1 MGHSHINKSISKAQ
15 LLFKV
20 ITANFGDKAKFIAF
34 LTPNVEKGPSEHNFR
49 KVGKI
54 FSEDKNATSNFV
66 DEGMFIA
73 FLAPNLEKGPSKQ
86 NPKKGGFLEGENATT
101 NFGDEGKVEFSLK
114 A

>member
-1 MGHSHINKSISKAQ
+1 M
-15 LLFKV
+15 

-34 LTPNVEKGPSEHNFR
+34 LTPNVEKGPSEHNSR

-54 FSEDKNATSNFV
+54 FSEGKNATSNFG

-86 NPKKGGFLEGENATT
+86 NSKKGGKSFLEGENATT